1 MIRSA
6 SALVAAAALLACL
19 AIVPREAHAGA
30 AVTFSAAQVAAGSKA
45 YTQNCASC
53 HGAALGGGAGPA
65 LTGASFKTASS
76 FSPSTVGGA
85 LTYVAKNM
93 PLTAPGSLTHD
104 QYVAILA
111 FILSKNGYKPS
122 AAALTYSAA
131 LASKAPLETP

>member
-6 SALVAAAALLACL
+6 CALVAAAALLACL
-19 AIVPREAHAGA
+19 AMLPREAHAGA
-30 AVTFSAAQVAAGSKA
+30 AVTLSAAQVASGSKA
-45 YTQNCASC
+45 YAQNCSSC

-65 LTGASFKTASS
+65 LTGASFKTATTGG
-76 FSPSTVGGA
+76 PATVGGLFSY
-85 LTYVAKNM
+85 LTKAM
-93 PLTAPGSLTHD
+93 PLTAPGSLSHD

-131 LASKAPLETP
+131 LASKAPVETP